1 LPRCRWAREWQEGEA
16 TAEEERVAA
25 SREEGV
31 VDTAEEAMGGEVT
44 AAEKAVAVE
53 ERAAMVA
60 EAEKGAG

>member
-1 LPRCRWAREWQEGEA
+1 
-16 TAEEERVAA
+16 
-25 SREEGV
+25 V